1 MNAPRTSSHPVLIF
15 LFLLATTGLLLL
27 ATTGAVAQRATLV
40 QEGPDT
46 LRVDVSHDNPIVGVE
61 LALAFDPD
69 ALTVRR
75 VDSLVTSY
83 EALHVNVPAAQTAAS
98 CTPTIGGVG
107 IALVTEIPAAG
118 GVAPVEIPSSV
129 TRVLRITFDG
139 PGCHGITPAAEG
151 CLYPSSPPGGRGYF
165 RNIVT
170 DTSGNSVSL
179 TFDSVTLDSEAPS
192 WDVPPPAS
200 ASVVA
205 SGDTVTYSL
214 PSASATDGCSSGAIV
229 SVVDADGSTFSPG
242 DAVTLNCGATHS
254 FTYVAADAFG
264 NLSPLPHAVEVGCTG
279 LLRGDING
287 DGFHDVSDTVSLL
300 LSLFGGLDGPECMD
314 SADADDDGLVQ
325 VNDAIYLLNWR
336 YSTTGSPPP
345 PPFVSCGPDPTADS
359 LDCVSSPP
367 CV

>member
-1 MNAPRTSSHPVLIF
+1 MNAPRTSSRPVLIF

-69 ALTVRR
+69 ALEVWR
-75 VDSLVTSY
+75 VESLVSRY
-83 EALHVNVPAAQTAAS
+83 EALHVNVSTAQTAAS

-118 GVAPVEIPSSV
+118 GVAPVEIPSGV
-129 TRVLRITFDG
+129 TPVLRIVFVG

-170 DTSGNSVSL
+170 DTNGSSVSL
-179 TFDSVTLDSEAPS
+179 TVDRVTLDSEAPS

-214 PSASATDGCSSGAIV
+214 PSASATDGCSSGAGV
-229 SVVDADGSTFSPG
+229 SVVAADGSAFSPG

-264 NLSPLPHAVEVGCTG
+264 NSTSLPHAVEVGCTG
-279 LLRGDING
+279 LLRGDTNG

-300 LSLFGGLDGPECMD
+300 LSLFGGLVGPECMD

-345 PPFVSCGPDPTADS
+345 APFVSCGPDPTPDS
-359 LDCVSSPP
+359 LDCVSSPL